1 MPLKSRDKSSARVY
15 QRAPIGG
22 PVKRDIQRLDASIRI
37 PRTNSQPSDSHGNDG
52 DMLLG
57 NFLGS
62 SVLYI
67 KIQNKWEYVTLSKAS
82 RSQRN
87 SSGALVDPSNA
98 TPSSGAG
105 GYSFDTGWFTIK
117 DSNDSDQLEA
127 QSTYRVEH
135 NSNCDLV
142 NTDIFCRFEGLKNG
156 EPKTYVINL
165 NSHISHSGPN
175 SSRYGYWVDIIDKNT
190 LDLHIHPDGLTILHS
205 EQLKDTSSNTSM
217 LLSSKDGT
225 NTGSVEIRMLVKPL
239 KSSGGTKPKLKGS
252 RAKSLNESV
261 DSRNNKMST
270 GNSIIGSGG
279 ASVDGT
285 KNDSFSID
293 SDGTGV
299 LLKNDSG
306 VLKVRNLANDA
317 DAEVKAS
324 KLTVSAVAA
333 AANEVGKGSSDNKF
347 LTVHDGSNLYHTV
360 MVNNSAV
367 VQTSGGGTALK
378 IADNNLFV
386 IDNSDNTKL
395 LDFQLSGIT
404 SGNTRTLTIPDAS
417 GTIALTS
424 DSDSAYSGVVGY
436 TYIQPTSTATF
447 EIQDSMTV
455 EDAAHKITFKTP
467 PSENVEVEL
476 SCFINVTS
484 TDTNIDV
491 GLSDNSTYNS
501 IGGQFEYDFAGV
513 YLSDDEADDDILTIK
528 WVLSASELASVGSD
542 NTFYVGFST
551 AGSTKTAYLAY
562 GFRSSHGVSYPPFI
576 MKATALPSTIYDGS

>member
-1 MPLKSRDKSSARVY
+1 MPKNIGRK
-15 QRAPIGG
+15 PIGG
-22 PVKRDIQRLDASIRI
+22 SPKRDSQRVTSKLRI
-37 PRTNSQPSDSHGNDG
+37 PVLNNYPSDSQGVDG
-52 DMLLG
+52 DMLIAHMG
-57 NFLGS
+57 GRPS
-62 SVLYI
+62 LYI
-67 KIQNKWEYVTLSKAS
+67 KVRGKWEVAFLSELKS
-82 RSQRN
+82 LNKSLIVGLGPQQ
-87 SSGALVDPSNA
+87 DPVVP
-98 TPSSGAG
+98 TGAG
-105 GYSFDTGWFTIK
+105 VSHDSGWFRVK
-117 DSNDSDQLEA
+117 DSSDSDELE
-127 QSTYRVEH
+127 QNPSYKIEH
-135 NSNCDLV
+135 NSNCSLV
-142 NTDIFCRFEGLKNG
+142 KVQVFCRFEALNNG
-156 EPKTYVINL
+156 EVKTFVVDL
-165 NSHISHSGPN
+165 TTHSSHSGPN
-175 SSRYGYWVDIIDKNT
+175 SSRCGYWVNIVDENT
-190 LDLHIHPDGLTILHS
+190 IELYIHPDGLTILHS
-205 EQLKDTSSNTSM
+205 EMLKDSSSNTSM

-225 NTGSVEIRMLVKPL
+225 NTAGLELRVLVSPIVNEKGDKLTINGNIFNPTNEL
-239 KSSGGTKPKLKGS
+239 TNKERTRISSNNNVIGT
-252 RAKSLNESV
+252 
-261 DSRNNKMST
+261 
-270 GNSIIGSGG
+270 GG
-279 ASVDGT
+279 AAVDGT

-317 DAEVKAS
+317 DAELKAS

-360 MVNNSAV
+360 MVNSSAV

-447 EIQDSMTV
+447 EIQNSMTV

-476 SCFINVTS
+476 SCFINVGS

-513 YLSDDEADDDILTIK
+513 YLSDDEANDDILTVK
-528 WVLSASELASVGSD
+528 WVLSASELAAVGSD
-542 NTFYVGFST
+542 NTFFVGFST
-551 AGSTKTAYLAY
+551 AGSTKTAHLAY